1 MSIPML
7 QVDAFARQPF
17 EGNPAA
23 VCFLPE
29 PADAGWMQ
37 RVATENNLSET
48 AFLVERADGDG
59 YDLRWYTPAAEVD
72 LGAHATLGS
81 AHALWETGRLAADAE
96 ARFHTRSGL
105 LTARRQDGLI
115 EMDFP
120 AEPVEPCEPPAN
132 MGDALGA
139 PATFVGANRMDYLAE
154 LADESAVRNLT
165 PDFRA
170 IAGFGK
176 RGQMV
181 TSRAADPNGDYDYV
195 ARYFAPQFGI
205 DEDPVTGSAHCALGP
220 YWAGKLDKEEVTGY
234 QASARG
240 GIVHVRVAGER
251 VKLRG
256 SAVTVLTA
264 ELLV

>member
-1 MSIPML
+1 MSIPLL
-7 QVDAFARQPF
+7 QVDAFARRPF

-23 VCFLPE
+23 VCFLPTA
-29 PADAGWMQ
+29 ADADWMQ
-37 RVATENNLSET
+37 QVAAENNLSET

-59 YDLRWYTPAAEVD
+59 YDLRWFTPAAEVD
-72 LGAHATLGS
+72 LCGHATLGS

-105 LTARRQDGLI
+105 LTARRANDLI

-120 AEPVEPCEPPAN
+120 AETVEACEPPPGIGEAI
-132 MGDALGA
+132 GA
-139 PATFVGANRMDYLAE
+139 TATFVGANRMDYLAE
-154 LADESAVRNLT
+154 LADEATVRNLA

-176 RGQMV
+176 RGLMV
-181 TSRAADPNGDYDYV
+181 TARAADSGGGYDYV

-205 DEDPVTGSAHCALGP
+205 DEDPVTGSAHCAMGP
-220 YWAGKLDKEEVTGY
+220 YWAAKLDKEEVTGY

-240 GIVHVRVAGER
+240 GTVQVRVAGAR

-256 SAVTVLTA
+256 SAVTTLTA
-264 ELLV
+264 ELLA